1 MEYLTRSQF
10 FFGEFVDVE
19 AEVHGE
25 MESMQR
31 KSTIWIPK
39 TSSSE
44 GENQGNGI
52 YTQKFLNKIPNI
64 EENWNP

>member
-1 MEYLTRSQF
+1 MFY
-10 FFGEFVDVE
+10 GEFVDAE

-25 MESMQR
+25 MESMRR
-31 KSTIWIPK
+31 KSIIWILK
-39 TSSSE
+39 TASLE
-44 GENQGNGI
+44 GENPEIGI

>member
-1 MEYLTRSQF
+1 MEA
-10 FFGEFVDVE
+10 V
-19 AEVHGE
+19 VHGV

-31 KSTIWIPK
+31 KSIIWIPK
-39 TSSSE
+39 TGSSK

-64 EENWNP
+64 EENWNQ